1 MTDGFLRLFAARPV
15 AQIARDLV
23 DIFIV
28 AYVVYRALLVL
39 RGTRAMQMGLGLGI
53 VFLIYLG
60 AKVFGLTT
68 LLNLLSWL
76 LSSIILIVVVVFQN
90 DIRRALIRVGGSNWF
105 TSGREQQS
113 RVIDEV
119 VAAATELARHRM
131 GAIIAFEQDANV
143 LEFVKSEGIHI
154 DSVVTRE
161 LLVSLFVPESV
172 NKLHDGAVLIR
183 DLKIARAGVFFPM
196 PETKIL
202 DASLG
207 SRHRAALGITE
218 ETDAVVV
225 VVSEERGT
233 ISFCFS
239 GNIVSNLD
247 GQSLRHALLG
257 LFGRSSRRRR
267 FAKKVAQ
274 GGRTSLPTP
283 PVRSPAAGAPAGAAA
298 PGHEPPKPAA
308 PKPAAPTPPAPP
320 APPTPMEGKPA
331 TAITKTSSMIKG
343 PAEGEARTMSRMST
357 STPMRSG
364 AEARASLGSS
374 AEVRSPA
381 AAQAP
386 QDGDRPSSERG
397 RPAMVDVPAGA
408 TDSPVPSQRTFVPTG
423 QAAATAASNA
433 ATAASNAAT
442 AASKGSA
449 DGMPPRDEP

>member
-1 MTDGFLRLFAARPV
+1 MLDGLLHLFSPRPV
-15 AQIARDLV
+15 GEVIRDLL

-28 AYVVYRALLVL
+28 TYVVYRALLLL
-39 RGTRAMQMGLGLGI
+39 RGTRAIQMGVGLGI
-53 VFLIYLG
+53 VFLVYLG
-60 AKVFGLTT
+60 AKTMQLST
-68 LLNLLSWL
+68 LLHLLSWL

-90 DIRRALIRVGGSNWF
+90 DIRRALIRMGGQAWLIG
-105 TSGREQQS
+105 GREQQS

-143 LEFVKSEGIHI
+143 MEFVKSEGITL
-154 DSVVTRE
+154 DAAVTRE

-202 DASLG
+202 DSSLG

-257 LFGRSSRRRR
+257 LFGRSSR
-267 FAKKVAQ
+267 KKRLSRKPPPVAAARPANLSRPEVRAQ
-274 GGRTSLPTP
+274 TP
-283 PVRSPAAGAPAGAAA
+283 P
-298 PGHEPPKPAA
+298 PPSSSVQ
-308 PKPAAPTPPAPP
+308 APP
-320 APPTPMEGKPA
+320 MSTRTPG
-331 TAITKTSSMIKG
+331 TTKLL
-343 PAEGEARTMSRMST
+343 AT
-357 STPMRSG
+357 STPMRS
-364 AEARASLGSS
+364 ATDTPLTADRPRMPSS
-374 AEVRSPA
+374 TDLSSTGPPSQAMP
-381 AAQAP
+381 QAP
-386 QDGDRPSSERG
+386 RQGS
-397 RPAMVDVPAGA
+397 
-408 TDSPVPSQRTFVPTG
+408 FVPTPTPAG
-423 QAAATAASNA
+423 PPSTRA
-433 ATAASNAAT
+433 
-442 AASKGSA
+442 GSA
-449 DGMPPRDEP
+449 EPTEPSRGDDS

>member
-1 MTDGFLRLFAARPV
+1 MLDGLLRLFAARPFLQV
-15 AQIARDLV
+15 LRDFV

-28 AYVVYRALLVL
+28 AYVIYRALLVM
-39 RGTRAMQMGLGLGI
+39 RGTRAMQMGIGLCI
-53 VFLIYLG
+53 VFLLYLA
-60 AKVFGLTT
+60 AKTFELAT
-68 LLNLLSWL
+68 LLHLLSWL

-90 DIRRALIRVGGSNWF
+90 DIRRALIRMGSKAWLAG
-105 TSGREQQS
+105 GREQQS

-143 LEFVKSEGIHI
+143 LEFCKSEGIVL

-196 PETKIL
+196 PETKVL

-257 LFGRSSRRRR
+257 LFGRSSR
-267 FAKKVAQ
+267 KKQKAAAARKPPSAPPPAAPQPV
-274 GGRTSLPTP
+274 RTPPMPVQAPPVRPSIPTP
-283 PVRSPAAGAPAGAAA
+283 PSVGATPMPGVQGTPASRMPPSTAMPMRPATTTEMPPASLAAPTLRPNTFVPSSTVPPPPPSSDAAPTAAA
-298 PGHEPPKPAA
+298 TMPPPGVVPAA
-308 PKPAAPTPPAPP
+308 PQATTPPSTPPSTPPGPPSSAPGTQPAARTG
-320 APPTPMEGKPA
+320 EGA
-331 TAITKTSSMIKG
+331 
-343 PAEGEARTMSRMST
+343 
-357 STPMRSG
+357 
-364 AEARASLGSS
+364 GSPS
-374 AEVRSPA
+374 H
-381 AAQAP
+381 
-386 QDGDRPSSERG
+386 GD
-397 RPAMVDVPAGA
+397 
-408 TDSPVPSQRTFVPTG
+408 DS
-423 QAAATAASNA
+423 
-433 ATAASNAAT
+433 
-442 AASKGSA
+442 
-449 DGMPPRDEP
+449 

>member
-1 MTDGFLRLFAARPV
+1 MVEGFLRLFSARSPTQV
-15 AQIARDLV
+15 IRDLV
-23 DIFIV
+23 DVFIV

-60 AKVFGLTT
+60 AKIFGLTT

-143 LEFVKSEGIHI
+143 LEFVKSDGIHI

-274 GGRTSLPTP
+274 VGRSSLPGPPARGPAVTP
-283 PVRSPAAGAPAGAAA
+283 AQGAVAQAHEPGKPAAAAKPAPLEA
-298 PGHEPPKPAA
+298 KPAA
-308 PKPAAPTPPAPP
+308 P
-320 APPTPMEGKPA
+320 
-331 TAITKTSSMIKG
+331 ITKTSSMIKP
-343 PAEGEARTMSRMST
+343 PAEADTRPMARMST

-364 AEARASLGSS
+364 AEARASAGSS
-374 AEVRSPA
+374 ADLRAAVGAGADARSPGA
-381 AAQAP
+381 TSTT
-386 QDGDRPSSERG
+386 QDGDRPSERG
-397 RPAMVDVPAGA
+397 RPALIDATAAA

-423 QAAATAASNA
+423 QVAT
-433 ATAASNAAT
+433 T

-449 DGMPPRDEP
+449 EGMPPRDEP

>member
-1 MTDGFLRLFAARPV
+1 MVEGFLRLFSARPV
-15 AQIARDLV
+15 TQIIRDLV

-60 AKVFGLTT
+60 AKIFGLTT
-68 LLNLLSWL
+68 LLSLLSWL

-143 LEFVKSEGIHI
+143 LEFVKSDGIHI

-274 GGRTSLPTP
+274 SGRTSLP
-283 PVRSPAAGAPAGAAA
+283 
-298 PGHEPPKPAA
+298 
-308 PKPAAPTPPAPP
+308 
-320 APPTPMEGKPA
+320 
-331 TAITKTSSMIKG
+331 
-343 PAEGEARTMSRMST
+343 
-357 STPMRSG
+357 
-364 AEARASLGSS
+364 
-374 AEVRSPA
+374 
-381 AAQAP
+381 
-386 QDGDRPSSERG
+386 
-397 RPAMVDVPAGA
+397 A
-408 TDSPVPSQRTFVPTG
+408 TDRKSVV
-423 QAAATAASNA
+423 
-433 ATAASNAAT
+433 
-442 AASKGSA
+442 
-449 DGMPPRDEP
+449 

>member
-1 MTDGFLRLFAARPV
+1 MVEGFLRLFSARPATQV
-15 AQIARDLV
+15 IRDLV

-274 GGRTSLPTP
+274 VGRTSLPAP
-283 PVRSPAAGAPAGAAA
+283 PRAAAQGAAGPALE
-298 PGHEPPKPAA
+298 PGKPTAA
-308 PKPAAPTPPAPP
+308 PKPAPIEAKPTAPVS
-320 APPTPMEGKPA
+320 
-331 TAITKTSSMIKG
+331 KTSSMIKP
-343 PAEGEARTMSRMST
+343 PADADARPMARMST

-364 AEARASLGSS
+364 AEARAATGSS
-374 AEVRSPA
+374 ADLRAAAGAGAEARSPA
-381 AAQAP
+381 GTPAP
-386 QDGDRPSSERG
+386 QDADRPSERG
-397 RPAMVDVPAGA
+397 RPAMVDVPAANA

-423 QAAATAASNA
+423 QVAT
-433 ATAASNAAT
+433 T

-449 DGMPPRDEP
+449 EGMPPRDEP

>member
-1 MTDGFLRLFAARPV
+1 MGEGFLRLFSVRPV
-15 AQIARDLV
+15 TQIIRDLV

-60 AKVFGLTT
+60 AKIFGLTT

-143 LEFVKSEGIHI
+143 LEFVKSDGIHI

-274 GGRTSLPTP
+274 SGRTSLPAP
-283 PVRSPAAGAPAGAAA
+283 PARSTAVSPAPGAAA
-298 PGHEPPKPAA
+298 PGHETGKPAAAAAKPAPVETKPAA
-308 PKPAAPTPPAPP
+308 PV
-320 APPTPMEGKPA
+320 
-331 TAITKTSSMIKG
+331 TKTSSMIKG
-343 PAEGEARTMSRMST
+343 PGDADARPMARMST

-364 AEARASLGSS
+364 AEARAAAGSS
-374 AEVRSPA
+374 ADLRAAVGASADARSPGA
-381 AAQAP
+381 TSTT
-386 QDGDRPSSERG
+386 QDGERPSERG
-397 RPAMVDVPAGA
+397 RPALVDATAAA

-423 QAAATAASNA
+423 QVAT
-433 ATAASNAAT
+433 T

-449 DGMPPRDEP
+449 EGIPPRDEP

>member
-1 MTDGFLRLFAARPV
+1 MREGLLHLFTARAPLEV
-15 AQIARDLV
+15 LRDLF

-28 AYVVYRALLVL
+28 AYIVYRALLIL
-39 RGTRAMQMGLGLGI
+39 RGTRAIQMGVGLLI
-53 VFLIYLG
+53 VFVVYLA
-60 AKVFGLTT
+60 AKLFQFVT

-76 LSSIILIVVVVFQN
+76 LSSIILVVVVVFQN
-90 DIRRALIRVGGSNWF
+90 DIRRALIRMGGKAWLSG
-105 TSGREQQS
+105 GREQQS

-131 GAIIAFEQDANV
+131 GAIIAFEQDANM
-143 LEFVKSEGIHI
+143 LEFCKSEGIAI
-154 DSVVTRE
+154 ESVVTRE

-257 LFGRSSRRRR
+257 LFGRSAR
-267 FAKKVAQ
+267 KKSARK
-274 GGRTSLPTP
+274 G
-283 PVRSPAAGAPAGAAA
+283 PVSVRPAAVGATPRPAVATLPGEGSARVPGAFTPGSMKAPSTGKVVAPSSTRQAPPPDPSERGAKSIEMPPASTLAGSAAA
-298 PGHEPPKPAA
+298 TSPTTRSATFVPASGAVQTSPPPSAR
-308 PKPAAPTPPAPP
+308 
-320 APPTPMEGKPA
+320 PPTPAARP
-331 TAITKTSSMIKG
+331 
-343 PAEGEARTMSRMST
+343 EA
-357 STPMRSG
+357 
-364 AEARASLGSS
+364 
-374 AEVRSPA
+374 
-381 AAQAP
+381 
-386 QDGDRPSSERG
+386 DRPEDAPARG
-397 RPAMVDVPAGA
+397 
-408 TDSPVPSQRTFVPTG
+408 
-423 QAAATAASNA
+423 
-433 ATAASNAAT
+433 
-442 AASKGSA
+442 
-449 DGMPPRDEP
+449 DES

>member
-1 MTDGFLRLFAARPV
+1 MVEGFLRLFSVRPATQV
-15 AQIARDLV
+15 IRDFF

-60 AKVFGLTT
+60 AKIFGLTT

-274 GGRTSLPTP
+274 VGRASLPTP
-283 PVRSPAAGAPAGAAA
+283 AAARGPAVGTTQGAGQAHEPGKPAAAKPAPIEAKPAAA
-298 PGHEPPKPAA
+298 PVS
-308 PKPAAPTPPAPP
+308 
-320 APPTPMEGKPA
+320 
-331 TAITKTSSMIKG
+331 KTSSMIRAAVD
-343 PAEGEARTMSRMST
+343 PDARPMARMST

-364 AEARASLGSS
+364 AEARAAMGSS
-374 AEVRSPA
+374 ADLRA
-381 AAQAP
+381 AAEARGSGGPATP
-386 QDGDRPSSERG
+386 QDADHPSERG
-397 RPAMVDVPAGA
+397 RPAMVDVPAAAA

-423 QAAATAASNA
+423 QV
-433 ATAASNAAT
+433 AAT

-449 DGMPPRDEP
+449 EGMPPRDEP